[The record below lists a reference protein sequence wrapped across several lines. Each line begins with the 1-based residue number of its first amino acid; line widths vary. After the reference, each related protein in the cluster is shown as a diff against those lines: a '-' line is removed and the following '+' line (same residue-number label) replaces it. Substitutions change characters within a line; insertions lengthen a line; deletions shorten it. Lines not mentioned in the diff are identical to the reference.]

1 MPSNARIL
9 KSAQA
14 QFPPSANTTVRVL
27 SAWRREDSK
36 LERPAPNGWEDG
48 WTAVHQLATYAVVAK
63 LRDLGFTWVNLETG
77 GTTRSPKDV
86 PISDLI

>member
-1 MPSNARIL
+1 MSSNDEIL

-14 QFPPSANTTVRVL
+14 QFSPSANKRVRVL
-27 SAWRREDSK
+27 NAWRREDST

-48 WTAVHQLATYAVVAK
+48 WTEVHQLATYAVVAK
-63 LRDLGFTWVNLETG
+63 LRDQGFTVVNLATG

-86 PISDLI
+86 PITNLI